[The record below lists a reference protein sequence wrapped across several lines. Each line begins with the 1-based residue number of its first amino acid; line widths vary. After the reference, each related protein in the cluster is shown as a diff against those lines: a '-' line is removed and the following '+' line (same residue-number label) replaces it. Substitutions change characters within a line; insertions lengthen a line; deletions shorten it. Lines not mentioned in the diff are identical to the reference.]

1 MKKRT
6 WRDVFYSAT
15 EGVIATFRTERNFR
29 VHVLATLA
37 IVAAAWFF
45 QVSSLDWMLLTLAI
59 GMVLGA
65 ELMNTAVEAAV
76 DLVSPDWHP
85 FAKKAKDAAAGA
97 VLIASATAAVI
108 GVIVFWKP
116 VADWLSLLLGH

>member
-6 WRDVFYSAT
+6 WRAVFYSAI

-29 VHVLATLA
+29 VHVLATMVI
-37 IVAAAWFF
+37 IVAGWYFH
-45 QVSSLDWMLLTLAI
+45 VDIGDWMLLTLAI
-59 GMVLGA
+59 AMVLGA

-76 DLVSPDWHP
+76 DLCSPDWHP

-97 VLIASATAAVI
+97 VLVASLAAAVI
-108 GVIVFWKP
+108 GIAVFIGP
-116 VADWLSLLLGH
+116 VLSWLNF

>member
-6 WRDVFYSAT
+6 WRAVFYSAT

-29 VHVLATLA
+29 VHVLATFA
-37 IVAAAWFF
+37 IIAAAWFF
-45 QVSSLDWMLLTLAI
+45 HVSVLDWLLLTLAI

-97 VLIASATAAVI
+97 VLIASLTAAVI
-108 GVIVFWKP
+108 GIIIFWQP
-116 VADWLSLLLGH
+116 VLQWLTTLFG

>member
-6 WRDVFYSAT
+6 WRAVFYSAI

-37 IVAAAWFF
+37 IIAAGWFF
-45 QVSSLDWMLLTLAI
+45 HVDVGDWMLLTLAI
-59 GMVLGA
+59 AMVLGA

-76 DLVSPDWHP
+76 DLCSPDWHP

-97 VLIASATAAVI
+97 VLVASLAAAVI
-108 GVIVFWKP
+108 GAAVFIGP
-116 VADWLSLLLGH
+116 VRIWLGF

>member
-15 EGVIATFRTERNFR
+15 EGVTATFRTERNFR

>member
-6 WRDVFYSAT
+6 WRAVFYSAT

-37 IVAAAWFF
+37 IIGAAWFF
-45 QVSSLDWMLLTLAI
+45 RVSALDWMLLMLAV

-76 DLVSPDWHP
+76 DLVSPDWHT

-97 VLIASATAAVI
+97 VLVTSGAAAVI
-108 GVIVFWKP
+108 GVIVFWHP
-116 VADWLSLLLGH
+116 VALWLHGLFG

>member
-6 WRDVFYSAT
+6 WRAVFYSAI

-29 VHVLATLA
+29 VHVLAT
-37 IVAAAWFF
+37 IVIIAAGWFF
-45 QVSSLDWMLLTLAI
+45 HVDVGDWMLLTLAI
-59 GMVLGA
+59 AMVLGA

-76 DLVSPDWHP
+76 DLCSPDWHP

-97 VLIASATAAVI
+97 VLVASLAAAVI
-108 GVIVFWKP
+108 GIAVFIGP
-116 VADWLSLLLGH
+116 VLSWLNF

>member
-29 VHVLATLA
+29 VHVLATFF

-45 QVSSLDWMLLTLAI
+45 RVSVLDWMMLTLAI

-97 VLIASATAAVI
+97 VLIASITAAAI
-108 GVIVFWKP
+108 GLIVFWHP
-116 VADWLSLLLGH
+116 VLHWLTTLFG